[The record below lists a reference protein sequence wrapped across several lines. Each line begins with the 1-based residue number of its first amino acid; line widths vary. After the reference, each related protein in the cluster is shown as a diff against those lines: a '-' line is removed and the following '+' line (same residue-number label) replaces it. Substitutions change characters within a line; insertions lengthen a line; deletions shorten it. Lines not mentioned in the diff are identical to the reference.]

1 MKSNVCYNL
10 NKSEYYTEYK
20 GYKFYFSSY
29 FNDQR
34 FKSKLLDTIEKETLK
49 LNAKYRTTFNAD
61 IVIALYLYRLIEK
74 RGFYVVDYKG
84 FPVRKDYEFV
94 MELLW

>member
-10 NKSEYYTEYK
+10 VKSDYQTNYKQYT
-20 GYKFYFSSY
+20 FHFSSD
-29 FNDQR
+29 FNKQR
-34 FKSKLLDTIEKETLK
+34 FDTQIQKFVENETLK

-74 RGFYVVDYKG
+74 RGFYIIGNNGLPISKN
-84 FPVRKDYEFV
+84 YEVV
-94 MELLW
+94 MEIM

>member
-20 GYKFYFSSY
+20 GYRFYFSSL
-29 FNDQR
+29 FNKIR
-34 FKSKLLDTIEKETLK
+34 FNKQLTEYLEQETLK
-49 LNAKYRTTFNAD
+49 LNAKYRTTFNAE

-74 RGFYVVDYKG
+74 RGFYVIDNKNL
-84 FPVRKDYEFV
+84 PISKNYEV
-94 MELLW
+94 IMELV